1 MPFESSLPL
10 VLACLLGSAVGA
22 FVWLRSQ
29 ARWLLAVTILLVV
42 AGVMAFVADTLVVTD
57 REHLLGLFPRLA
69 SAAERRDIETIIA
82 ALDPD
87 LRPLR
92 AEAER
97 ALAQVR
103 PTEVVITNL
112 ELDVDARATPPRAEA
127 NLVVRVTGNV
137 IDSHTPGTILVG
149 ARVPLLR
156 KDGRWLIQDAEV
168 EPVRPGAGESR
179 QRGAGR

>member
-10 VLACLLGSAVGA
+10 VIACLLGSGGLLL
-22 FVWLRSQ
+22 VWLRVQ
-29 ARWLLAVTILLVV
+29 ARWLPTAAILLVV
-42 AGVMAFVADTLVVTD
+42 AGVAAFLADQLVETD
-57 REHLLGLFPRLA
+57 GECLRGLFPRLA
-69 SAAERRDIETIIA
+69 AAAERRDTETIFA

-92 AEAER
+92 GEAER
-97 ALAQVR
+97 ALAQVQ

-112 ELDVDARATPPRAEA
+112 ELEVDSRATPPRAEA

-149 ARVPLLR
+149 ARVPLLK
-156 KDGRWLIQDAEV
+156 KDGRWLIQDADV
-168 EPVRPGAGESR
+168 EPVRPGKGASR
-179 QRGAGR
+179 PHGAGR